1 MDCFVYSTVMFGPDV
16 AAAGVNITRTFFY
29 FFTDAMNKY
38 ITHIL
43 CHWPSPLRTSMIKY
57 SPMNYNT
64 DWYNIQHSASYSE
77 IIAYTEKQVSI
88 YCSTSFLAVS
98 FSLNGY
104 IQLENTHPP
113 TKGWTFDRLLTSVHK
128 PTCRLAFII

>member
-1 MDCFVYSTVMFGPDV
+1 
-16 AAAGVNITRTFFY
+16 
-29 FFTDAMNKY
+29 MNKY

-57 SPMNYNT
+57 SLLNYNT
-64 DWYNIQHSASYSE
+64 DWCNIQHSASYSE
-77 IIAYTEKQVSI
+77 TIAYTEKEVRI
-88 YCSTSFLAVS
+88 YGTTSFLAVS

-113 TKGWTFDRLLTSVHK
+113 TKGWPFDFLTFDFSAQTNLPSCLYYITNFQKTGFHNK
-128 PTCRLAFII
+128 NGIKY